1 MAVRDGAID
10 FDHVSFVYASKAD
23 KKVLDDIDLHIRSGE
38 TIGVIGGTGA
48 SKSSLVQLIPR
59 LYDVT
64 AGKLTLG
71 GVDVRDY
78 DLETLRNA
86 VAMVL
91 QKTSCF
97 PARSRRTSAGAMR
110 MPRTRNSSTPACSRV
125 RMSSSPPCRTA
136 MTPISSRAAQMS
148 PAARSSACA
157 SPARCSKAEGAYP
170 R

>member
-64 AGKLTLG
+64 GGRLTRRRRG
-71 GVDVRDY
+71 
-78 DLETLRNA
+78 
-86 VAMVL
+86 
-91 QKTSCF
+91 C
-97 PARSRRTSAGAMR
+97 ARL
-110 MPRTRNSSTPACSRV
+110 
-125 RMSSSPPCRTA
+125 
-136 MTPISSRAAQMS
+136 
-148 PAARSSACA
+148 
-157 SPARCSKAEGAYP
+157 
-170 R
+170 